1 MTEYKMDILNLHT
14 CLLSLSGVQSFLVK
28 LAVNSTNDNF
38 FTEGSSVHAETKR
51 GYFDILDG
59 LNQRVE
65 MLNRFDRNLWTG
77 SMMKT
82 RGFGP

>member
-28 LAVNSTNDNF
+28 LAVNSTIESF
-38 FTEGSSVHAETKR
+38 FTEGSSVQTQTKL
-51 GYFDILDG
+51 GHFDILDG
-59 LNQRVE
+59 LNQREE
-65 MLNRFDRNLWTG
+65 MLNTFDRNLWTG

>member
-1 MTEYKMDILNLHT
+1 MTEYEMDILNLHT
-14 CLLSLSGVQSFLVK
+14 CLLSLSGVQSIYVK
-28 LAVNSTNDNF
+28 LAVYSTN
-38 FTEGSSVHAETKR
+38 ETKL
-51 GYFDILDG
+51 GYFDISDG
-59 LNQRVE
+59 LNQREE